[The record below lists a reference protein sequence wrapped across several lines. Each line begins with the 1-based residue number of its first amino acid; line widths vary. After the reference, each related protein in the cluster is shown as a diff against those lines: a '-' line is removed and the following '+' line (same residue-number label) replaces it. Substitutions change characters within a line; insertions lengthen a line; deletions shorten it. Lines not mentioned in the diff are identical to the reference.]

1 MRGQLTEKVQELANE
16 YLGREIS
23 LTELRLYPFIDYC
36 IKNGGYMDRRKLSRE
51 ELELLHSYNK
61 DDVQRAYGYIYVS
74 KDFYEYMQKVL
85 WESYVETKT
94 EDNEK

>member
-1 MRGQLTEKVQELANE
+1 MRGELTEKVQELAKE

-36 IKNGGYMDRRKLSRE
+36 LKNGGYMDRSKLSRE
-51 ELELLHSYNK
+51 ELEMLLGYDADK
-61 DDVQRAYGYIYVS
+61 LQRNHGYIYVS

-85 WESYVETKT
+85 WEAYIETKI
-94 EDNEK
+94 EVK